1 VATVPPSQ
9 PTRAPV
15 LRHDIDVS
23 SLPPGPTAPRAWQ
36 TLSYGW
42 RPIPFFARAHARYG
56 DVFTVKVLR
65 ETWVVLAHPAAIR
78 QVLMANPREMNSG
91 EANLELR
98 PVIGTRNVLLL
109 DGAEHLRRRK
119 LLLPPFHGDRM
130 QAYRALMADAARAE
144 VRTWPSDEAFP
155 LLPRMQAI
163 TFEVILRA
171 VFGDEAS
178 GRLGTAL
185 RRLQDWLTGPVGPLL
200 YVLLG
205 AEGIVKVP
213 AFRRRMAP
221 VDEEIHALIR
231 ARRADPGLAERGDI
245 LSLLL
250 QIEGLDDGDVRDE
263 LLTLLVAG
271 HETTAAA
278 LAWAWAELLRA
289 PAAMERL
296 AAREPGWAE
305 AVTREA
311 LRLHPPV
318 PLILRKL
325 LEPLEVAGRRLP
337 AGTTVAPSS
346 ILLHRR
352 SDLYPEPLA
361 FRPERWVGETPGT
374 YEWLPFGGSVR
385 RCLGASFAQLEM
397 QVVLEEV
404 AASARLRAAT
414 PAREATGR
422 RGIILTPAHGALA
435 VMGA

>member
-1 VATVPPSQ
+1 M
-9 PTRAPV
+9 
-15 LRHDIDVS
+15 
-23 SLPPGPTAPRAWQ
+23 
-36 TLSYGW
+36 
-42 RPIPFFARAHARYG
+42 
-56 DVFTVKVLR
+56 KVLR

-78 QVLMANPREMNSG
+78 QVLMADPREMNSG

-130 QAYRALMADAARAE
+130 QAYRALMAEAARAE
-144 VRTWPSDEAFP
+144 VARWPRGEAFP

-171 VFGDEAS
+171 VFGDSAS

-185 RRLQDWLTGPVGPLL
+185 QGLQAWLTGPVGPLL

-205 AEGIVKVP
+205 ADGLVKVP

-221 VDEEIHALIR
+221 VDEEVHALIR
-231 ARRADPGLAERGDI
+231 ARRGDPALADRDDI

-271 HETTAAA
+271 YETTAAA

-311 LRLHPPV
+311 LRVHPPL

-325 LEPLEVAGRRLP
+325 LEPLEVGGHRLP

-346 ILLHRR
+346 ILLHSRPE
-352 SDLYPEPLA
+352 LYPEPLA
-361 FRPERWVGETPGT
+361 FRPERWLDRAPGT

-397 QVVLEEV
+397 QIVLEEF
-404 AASARLRAAT
+404 APSARLRAAD
-414 PAREATGR
+414 PQPELTGR
-422 RGIILTPAHGALA
+422 RGIILTPSRGALA
-435 VMGA
+435 IMEA

>member
-1 VATVPPSQ
+1 
-9 PTRAPV
+9 V
-15 LRHDIDVS
+15 LRHDIDVAD
-23 SLPPGPTAPRAWQ
+23 LPPGPTAPRAWQ

-42 RPIPFFARAHARYG
+42 RPIPFFSRAQARYG
-56 DVFTVKVLR
+56 DAFTVKVLR

-91 EANLELR
+91 EANIELR

-119 LLLPPFHGDRM
+119 LLLPPFHGERV
-130 QAYRALMADAARAE
+130 QAYRAIMAEAARAE
-144 VRTWPSDEAFP
+144 VARWPSGEAFP

-171 VFGDEAS
+171 VFGDES
-178 GRLGTAL
+178 SSRLGAAL
-185 RRLQDWLTGPVGPLL
+185 QRLQNWLTRPPGPLL

-205 AEGIVKVP
+205 ADGIVRVP
-213 AFRRRMAP
+213 AFRKRMAP
-221 VDEEIHALIR
+221 VDEAVLELIR
-231 ARRADPGLAERGDI
+231 ARRADPALAERADI

-250 QIEGLDDGDVRDE
+250 QIDGLDDRDVRDE

-278 LAWAWAELLRA
+278 LAWAWTELLRA
-289 PAAMERL
+289 PEALERL
-296 AAREPGWAE
+296 AAREPGWSE
-305 AVTREA
+305 AVTREV
-311 LRLHPPV
+311 LRMHPPV
-318 PLILRKL
+318 PAIVRRL
-325 LEPLEVAGRRLP
+325 LEPLEVGGRVLP
-337 AGTTVAPSS
+337 AGTTVAPAAV
-346 ILLHRR
+346 LLHRR
-352 SDLYPEPLA
+352 AELYPEPHT
-361 FRPERWVGETPGT
+361 FRPERWLGRTPGT

-404 AASARLRAAT
+404 AARARLRAAE
-414 PAREATGR
+414 PQREGTGR
-422 RGIILTPAHGALA
+422 RGIILTPARGALA